1 MKLPAFTHPLR
12 ISRSRVLWKLPKAT
26 LDRDR
31 PVPSINR
38 GDSPNALK
46 NNLPICLV
54 TLLLVGLP
62 MLAHASEVGHIM
74 DAFFSLIKVAVGLL
88 AGLILLLFLLVK
100 AVTRK

>member
-12 ISRSRVLWKLPKAT
+12 ISRVLWKLPKAT

>member
-1 MKLPAFTHPLR
+1 MVLPPAFVTA
-12 ISRSRVLWKLPKAT
+12 IV
-26 LDRDR
+26 
-31 PVPSINR
+31 VNVM
-38 GDSPNALK
+38 N
-46 NNLPICLV
+46 NNLTIWLV

-74 DAFFSLIKVAVGLL
+74 DSFFGLIKVAVGLL